1 MALTRIAVVGPT
13 ATGKS
18 ELALDLADALGGG
31 PASSEIL
38 GADASQ
44 LYRGMDVGTAKLPL
58 AERRGYPHHQID
70 VLDVAQEASVAAYQ
84 RYARAD
90 LAAIEARGGRAI
102 IVGGSG
108 LYVRAVTDALD
119 FPGTDPT
126 VRASLEERA
135 RAEGARALW
144 EELAGA
150 DPLSAQRIDEG
161 DTRRIVRALEVL
173 AVTGRPFSATLPR
186 YEDVAPTV
194 HLALRP
200 PREALS
206 ARINARAA
214 AMFRPVVGPGII
226 EETRGLISA
235 GLREGP
241 TARRAIGYAQALAVI
256 DGGISVEE
264 AVAATA
270 ADTRRLASRQL
281 KWFRRDPRIH
291 WIDMRLTPDGA
302 VLDGERQRVLD
313 VALGLVGAA
322 DSGQPQPVA

>member
-1 MALTRIAVVGPT
+1 MPPTRIAVVGPT

-18 ELALDLADALGGG
+18 ELALDLADALGDG
-31 PASSEIL
+31 PASSEIV

-58 AERRGYPHHQID
+58 DERRGYPHHQID
-70 VLDVAQEASVAAYQ
+70 VLDVTQEASVAAYQ
-84 RYARAD
+84 RHARAD
-90 LAAIEARGGRAI
+90 LAAIEARGRRAL

-119 FPGTDPT
+119 FPGTDPA
-126 VRASLEERA
+126 VRAGLEERA
-135 RAEGARALW
+135 RAEGTRALW
-144 EELAGA
+144 EEMAA
-150 DPLSAQRIDEG
+150 VDPLSAQRIGES

-186 YEDVAPTV
+186 YEDLAPTI

-200 PREALS
+200 PREALN

-214 AMFRPVVGPGII
+214 AMFRPASGPGLI
-226 EETRGLISA
+226 EETQGLIGA

-241 TARRAIGYAQALAVI
+241 TASRAIGYAQALAVI
-256 DGGISVEE
+256 DGAMAIDE
-264 AVAATA
+264 AIDATA
-270 ADTRRLASRQL
+270 AATRQLASRQL

-291 WIDMRLTPDGA
+291 WIDMRLAPDGMPP
-302 VLDGERQRVLD
+302 DGERQRVLD
-313 VALGLVGAA
+313 IALSLLPGATGA
-322 DSGQPQPVA
+322 RG

>member
-1 MALTRIAVVGPT
+1 MPPTRIAVVGPT

-18 ELALDLADALGGG
+18 ELALDLADALGDG
-31 PASSEIL
+31 PASSEIV

-58 AERRGYPHHQID
+58 DERRGYPHHQID
-70 VLDVAQEASVAAYQ
+70 VLDVTQEASVAAYQ
-84 RYARAD
+84 RHARAD
-90 LAAIEARGGRAI
+90 LAAIEARGRRAL

-119 FPGTDPT
+119 VPGTDPA
-126 VRASLEERA
+126 VRAGLEERA
-135 RAEGARALW
+135 RAEGTRALW
-144 EELAGA
+144 EEMAA
-150 DPLSAQRIDEG
+150 VDPLSAQRIGES

-186 YEDVAPTV
+186 YEDLAPTI

-200 PREALS
+200 PREALN

-214 AMFRPVVGPGII
+214 AMFRPASGPGLI
-226 EETRGLISA
+226 EETQGLIGA

-241 TARRAIGYAQALAVI
+241 TASRAIGYAQALAVI
-256 DGGISVEE
+256 DGAMAIDE
-264 AVAATA
+264 AIDATA
-270 ADTRRLASRQL
+270 AATRQLASRQL

-291 WIDMRLTPDGA
+291 WIDMRLAPDGTPP
-302 VLDGERQRVLD
+302 DGERQRVLD
-313 VALGLVGAA
+313 IALSLLPGATGA
-322 DSGQPQPVA
+322 RG

>member
-1 MALTRIAVVGPT
+1 MRIAVVGPT

-18 ELALDLADALGGG
+18 DLALDLADALGDG

-44 LYRGMDVGTAKLPL
+44 LYRGMDVGTAKLPP

-84 RYARAD
+84 RHARAD
-90 LAAIEARGGRAI
+90 LAAIEARGRRAL

-119 FPGTDPT
+119 FPGTDPA
-126 VRASLEERA
+126 VRAGLEGRA
-135 RAEGARALW
+135 RAEGVRALW

-150 DPLSAQRIDEG
+150 DPASAQRIDEG

-173 AVTGRPFSATLPR
+173 AITGRPFSAALPR

-214 AMFRPVVGPGII
+214 AMFRPEAGPGII
-226 EETRGLISA
+226 EETRGLIGA

-241 TARRAIGYAQALAVI
+241 TASRAIGYAQALAVI
-256 DGGISVEE
+256 DGRLSIDE

-270 ADTRRLASRQL
+270 AATRRLASRQL

-291 WIDMRLTPDGA
+291 WIDARLAPDGT
-302 VLDGERQRVLD
+302 VPDGERERVLAA
-313 VALGLVGAA
+313 ALGLVEAA
-322 DSGQPQPVA
+322 DSGQPEPVA